1 MSAIAKIAVSAATY
15 WLDRPYDYKIP
26 RELEAKALPGVRV
39 YVPFSNGNRRT
50 EGVILALAEESSY
63 ERLKSI
69 QAVLDEEPILTPE
82 QIKLAFFMRERFFCT
97 VYDAVRAMLPAGL
110 WFDEEGRR
118 KARDKTQEMVRL
130 AIGPEEAAAAAQA
143 KRMKAPSQSAILEQ
157 LCVFEAIPSRDLLLH
172 TGAGRPS
179 LKALANAGMVELYEK
194 EP

>member
-1 MSAIAKIAVSAATY
+1 MPAVAKIAVSAATY

-26 RELEAKALPGVRV
+26 RELEDKALPGVRV

-63 ERLKSI
+63 DRLKSI

-82 QIKLAFFMRERFFCT
+82 QIKLALFMRERFFCT

-118 KARDKTQEMVRL
+118 KARDKTQEMARL
-130 AIGPEEAAAAAQA
+130 VIGPEEAAAAAQA

-172 TGAGRPS
+172 TGASRPS
-179 LKALANAGMVELYEK
+179 LKALVNAGMV
-194 EP
+194 